1 MPDLDE
7 SKCGGKNLSQPMFS
21 CADGTCLPK
30 TKLCDGKRDCDD
42 GSDESACDSANEA
55 NHARPCDVEKCRL
68 PKCFCSPSGKEI
80 PGGLKKGSSAKNS
93 LLDVRSPVS
102 TSLVLNGAKQIV
114 EASFNLSQ
122 VHL

>member
-1 MPDLDE
+1 MPLSRLPDLDE

-80 PGGLKKGSSAKNS
+80 PGGLKKGSSAQFFN
-93 LLDVRSPVS
+93 D
-102 TSLVLNGAKQIV
+102 
-114 EASFNLSQ
+114 FNLLRIHSLTFVVLGVQ
-122 VHL
+122 VWC